1 MSSFIAKTCFSTL
14 QVPVHRMF
22 NYNNYNNKFFKGAG
36 WSTNYQSDLPLTFR
50 YGYHLVMRNLKY
62 FTLKFE

>member
-1 MSSFIAKTCFSTL
+1 
-14 QVPVHRMF
+14 MF
-22 NYNNYNNKFFKGAG
+22 NYNNKFLKEAG

-50 YGYHLVMRNLKY
+50 YGYHLEMRNLKY